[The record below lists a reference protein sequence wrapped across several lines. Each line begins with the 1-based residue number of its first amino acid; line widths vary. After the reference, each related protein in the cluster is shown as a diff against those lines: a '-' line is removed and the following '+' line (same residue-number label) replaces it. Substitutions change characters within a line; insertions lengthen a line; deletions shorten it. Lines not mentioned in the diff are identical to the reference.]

1 MATGPR
7 KQSGWLPVYLIALCI
22 VAPITEEIVVRGF
35 LFRGWSQSFLGP
47 IGAIVLTSAIWALV
61 HTQYNLFY
69 QAEVFTTGLLLGY
82 LRHRNGSTLL
92 TVAIHAAIN
101 IASAMELAWFLA

>member
-1 MATGPR
+1 
-7 KQSGWLPVYLIALCI
+7 
-22 VAPITEEIVVRGF
+22 
-35 LFRGWSQSFLGP
+35 
-47 IGAIVLTSAIWALV
+47 V